1 MVIRDCPPSIADQQP
16 LTIEIMST
24 TAEQEE
30 KQLTTPETPEEQ
42 VKIPENLPVLP
53 LRDIVIFPFM
63 IVPLFV
69 SRERSIKAVD
79 QALAENRMILLAAQK
94 DPDKEEPLTSDLYD
108 VGTVAIIMR
117 MLKLPD
123 GRIRILV
130 QGISRAKI
138 NYLDDNSGFL
148 QARIEELKETP
159 PEQTLEL
166 EALTRNVRASLDKA
180 VALGKNV
187 SPEVMAIVSTVE
199 EPARLADLAVSNLEL
214 KVEDAQSVL
223 ELVDIVPRLH
233 RVNELLAKEL
243 EVLTVQQ
250 EINTQAKTEIDR
262 SQREFYLR
270 QQLKAIQSELGEGN
284 ELAEDIA
291 AYREKMAKSKMPKAV
306 EEEVDRQLKKLERM
320 HPDAAET
327 GTLRN
332 WLDIMVALPWSK
344 SSKENLDLK
353 KAQEILDE
361 DHYGLEKVKERI
373 IESLAVRKIKEKPK
387 GSILCLV
394 GPPGVGKTSLG
405 RSIARA
411 LNRKF
416 VRLSLGGVHDEA
428 EIRGHRRTYVGAMPG
443 RIIHAI
449 QQAGTNNPLIMLDE
463 IDKVSSDF
471 RGDPSSALLE
481 VLDPEQNNSFRD
493 NYLNVPFD
501 LSNTM
506 FMTTANV
513 LDTIQPALRDRM
525 EVIRLA
531 GYTEEE
537 KLQIILRHLL
547 PKQMDENG
555 IKPENLQISEPAL
568 RDAIAKY
575 TRESGLR
582 QLEREVGK
590 ICRKVARRVAEGN
603 TEQVVVT
610 PENLHEFLGVPKI
623 EPEEILKLD
632 QIGVATGLAV
642 TATGGDI
649 LFIEALTM
657 KGKGMLQLTGQLGDV
672 MRESAHAAYS
682 YAKSR
687 AKELDIDEDIFTKTD
702 IHLHIPE
709 GAIPKDGP
717 SAGITMATALVS
729 ALSRRPVNK
738 HVAMTGEITL
748 RGNVLPIGGV
758 KEKVLAAHRAQIR
771 KVILPAQNKKDMEDV
786 PEEPKRDMEFVFV
799 EHVRQVFDEALLPS
813 SEKTKSAKSKSA
825 TGNGKQPGKAPSA
838 KLAVKADKKKAVKKP
853 KAKAPAGKR

>member
-1 MVIRDCPPSIADQQP
+1 
-16 LTIEIMST
+16 MST
-24 TAEQEE
+24 NTNENEE
-30 KQLTTPETPEEQ
+30 KALVPIEPDDEQLR
-42 VKIPENLPVLP
+42 IPESLPVLP

-69 SRERSIKAVD
+69 SRERSIRAVD

-94 DPDKEEPLTSDLYD
+94 DVNKEEPGADDLYD

-130 QGISRAKI
+130 QGIARAQI
-138 NYLDDNSGFL
+138 NYFEDSPDYLG
-148 QARIEELKETP
+148 ARIEVQTETP
-159 PEQTLEL
+159 PEQNLEL
-166 EALTRNVRASLDKA
+166 EALTRNVRSNLEKA
-180 VALGKNV
+180 VALGKNI

-199 EPARLADLAVSNLEL
+199 DPARLADLAVSNLEL
-214 KVEDAQSVL
+214 KVEDAQQAL
-223 ELVDIVPRLH
+223 ELIDVAARLR
-233 RVNELLAKEL
+233 RVNELMAKEL

-250 EINTQAKTEIDR
+250 EINTQAKGEIDR

-270 QQLKAIQSELGEGN
+270 QQLKAIQTELGEGN

-291 AYREKMAKSKMPKAV
+291 QYREKMEKAKPPKDTQ
-306 EEEVDRQLKKLERM
+306 EEIERQLKKLERM

-344 SSKENLDLK
+344 TSKENLDLK
-353 KAQEILDE
+353 KAEEVLE
-361 DHYGLEKVKERI
+361 ADHYGLEKVKERI
-373 IESLAVRKIKEKPK
+373 IEALAVRKIKEKPK

-405 RSIARA
+405 RSVAKA

-443 RIIHAI
+443 RIVQSV

-501 LSNTM
+501 LSNVM

-513 LDTIQPALRDRM
+513 LETIQPALRDRM
-525 EVIRLA
+525 EVIRLS

-537 KLQIILRHLL
+537 KLEIILRHLL
-547 PKQMDENG
+547 PKQMEENG
-555 IKPENLQISEPAL
+555 ITPDNLHISDPAF

-590 ICRKVARRVAEGN
+590 ICRKVARRVAEGD
-603 TEQVVVT
+603 TRQVKVT
-610 PENLHEFLGVPKI
+610 PANLPDFLGVPQV
-623 EPEEILKLD
+623 ERDQALKHD
-632 QIGVATGLAV
+632 QVGVVTGLAV
-642 TATGGDI
+642 TAVGGDI
-649 LFIEALTM
+649 LFIEAITM
-657 KGKGMLQLTGQLGDV
+657 GGKGGLQLTGQLGDV
-672 MRESAHAAYS
+672 MKESAAAAFS
-682 YAKSR
+682 YARSN
-687 AKELDIDEDIFTKTD
+687 AAELGIPAEAFTTKD
-702 IHLHIPE
+702 IHVHIPE
-709 GAIPKDGP
+709 GATPKDGP
-717 SAGITMATALVS
+717 SAGISMATAMIS
-729 ALSRRPVNK
+729 ALANRPVRRD
-738 HVAMTGEITL
+738 VAMTGEITL

-758 KEKVLAAHRAQIR
+758 KEKVLAAYRAQIK
-771 KVILPAQNKKDMEDV
+771 KVLLPAQNRKDMEDV
-786 PEEPKRDMEFVFV
+786 PKEPQREMKFVFV
-799 EHVRQVFDEALLPS
+799 DHISQVLKEALSNTES
-813 SEKTKSAKSKSA
+813 SEPAAQMEEAVSDNGAEPKANAKA
-825 TGNGKQPGKAPSA
+825 AAN
-838 KLAVKADKKKAVKKP
+838 VVKP
-853 KAKAPAGKR
+853 KAKPKADVVKLAAKARTKARPTARQ